1 MDELKGK
8 AFNLKDEIAYADG
21 AVISKTLLKKESG
34 NITLFSF
41 DKGQGLSEHTS
52 PFDAVVQVVEGEGA
66 FIIDGEMKTAK
77 EGEMIIMPAS
87 EPTLMMAPSPASR
100 RYGRASRV
108 MTIGAF
114 RFTSTIIAISTAAT
128 DSKSPRA

>member
-8 AFNLKDEIAYADG
+8 ALNLKDEVVYADG
-21 AVISKTLLKKESG
+21 AVISKTLLKKKAG

-52 PFDAVVQVVEGEGA
+52 PFDAVVLVVEGEGA

-77 EGEMIIMPAS
+77 EGEMIIMPANIPHDVQAAEQPFKMLLTMIRS
-87 EPTLMMAPSPASR
+87 ET
-100 RYGRASRV
+100 
-108 MTIGAF
+108 
-114 RFTSTIIAISTAAT
+114 
-128 DSKSPRA
+128 

>member
-8 AFNLKDEIAYADG
+8 VLNLKDEVVYADD
-21 AVISKTLLKKESG
+21 AVISKTLLKKKTG

-52 PFDAVVQVVEGEGA
+52 PFDAVVLVVEGEGA

-77 EGEMIIMPAS
+77 EGEMIIMPANIPHDVQAADQPFKMLLTMIRS
-87 EPTLMMAPSPASR
+87 E
-100 RYGRASRV
+100 V
-108 MTIGAF
+108 
-114 RFTSTIIAISTAAT
+114 
-128 DSKSPRA
+128 